1 MRKRNNHKIINNK
14 NNSLKTSTSMKKEKA
29 KKFFVDFDKEMGKDE
44 ALLAVFNKSN
54 GKVCQTTIVTPNTI
68 ERQAQMAGVLARH
81 IYDGL
86 NGEGDEC
93 DKALADILTFAVKTA
108 LKWQGEG
115 FEEEY
120 DEGEDYK
127 EEECADCPDMRT
139 CNEKKAIAYRKK
151 HHIPKPKKKSNKK

>member
-1 MRKRNNHKIINNK
+1 M
-14 NNSLKTSTSMKKEKA
+14 
-29 KKFFVDFDKEMGKDE
+29 DFDKEMSKEE

-54 GKVCQTTIVTPNTI
+54 DKVCQTTIVTPNTI
-68 ERQAQMAGVLARH
+68 EKQAQMAGVLAEH
-81 IYDGL
+81 IYKGL

-93 DKALADILTFAVKTA
+93 DKALADIMVFAVKKA
-108 LKWQGEG
+108 FEWQ
-115 FEEEY
+115 EEEY
-120 DEGEDYK
+120 DEDEDYK